1 MANFSA
7 LGMRP
12 LPLHPHTIRL
22 WVNQNTSSAAPGCKL
37 YMQGS
42 DSVTRVNDSS
52 HNFWWLGL
60 DSSHVEKHGDSIR
73 LESCVSQ
80 NDSTRVTVYDS
91 RLVSESFL
99 QNLWVP
105 DGQTQFVCTQINEH
119 YLLQDWR
126 KFSVIFCT
134 KIGGNFLFCLFSR
147 AMLHFKEQMSPICIE
162 GDLRHCFYWWV
173 SRA

>member
-1 MANFSA
+1 MVNFSA

-12 LPLHPHTIRL
+12 LPLHPHAIRL
-22 WVNQNTSSAAPGCKL
+22 WVHQNTSSAAPGCKL

-42 DSVTRVNDSS
+42 DSVTRVNGSS

-60 DSSHVEKHGDSIR
+60 ESSHVEKHGNSIR

-99 QNLWVP
+99 QNLWFP
-105 DGQTQFVCTQINEH
+105 DGQTQFVCTQRNEH
-119 YLLQDWR
+119 FLLQWSSR
-126 KFSVIFCT
+126 LAEIFC
-134 KIGGNFLFCLFSR
+134 FACLVVL
-147 AMLHFKEQMSPICIE
+147 MLHFKDQMSPTCIK
-162 GDLRHCFYWWV
+162 GDLRHCFHWWV